1 MNGWRCLKNKLWL
14 KVKSIDF
21 EEIQDR
27 MNVKECVEGLSVLF

>member
-1 MNGWRCLKNKLWL
+1 MDGDVWKINWP